1 MCIIQYK
8 LEKMSTISIIDN
20 ISINKSN
27 NTQKGEKRREK

>member
-8 LEKMSTISIIDN
+8 LEIMSTIYIIDN

-27 NTQKGEKRREK
+27 NTQKEEKRREK